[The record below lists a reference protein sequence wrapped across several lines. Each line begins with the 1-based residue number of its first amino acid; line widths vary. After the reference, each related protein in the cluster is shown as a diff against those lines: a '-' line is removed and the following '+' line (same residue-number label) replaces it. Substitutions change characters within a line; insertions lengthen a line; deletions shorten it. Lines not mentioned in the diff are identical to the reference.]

1 MDWLR
6 PPPLTEPDGSAGLSI
21 ADGEDDGNSRFSLT
35 VGPSIIAF
43 SSEPVKGKHLRC
55 GLVIMPRALNPRTV
69 VGYDCPEQMLRAR

>member
-43 SSEPVKGKHLRC
+43 SSEPVKGKHLAVW
-55 GLVIMPRALNPRTV
+55 L
-69 VGYDCPEQMLRAR
+69 GYYASGSESENSSRI